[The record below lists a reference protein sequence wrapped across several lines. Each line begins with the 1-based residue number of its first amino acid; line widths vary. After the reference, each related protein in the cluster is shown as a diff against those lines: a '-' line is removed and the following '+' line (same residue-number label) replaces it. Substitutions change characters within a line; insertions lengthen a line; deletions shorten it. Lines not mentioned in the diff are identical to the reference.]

1 MRKLLKFLHTMAAI
15 GFTGGLASLLVLHAS
30 LPDPVELEPFAALRM
45 AQGAVAQW
53 ILFPSMGLVLVSGL
67 LAMAVT
73 PSFQDR
79 AWVWA
84 KLATGI
90 LVFEGTLAYVQ
101 APMERAAGRARMALS
116 VEIPVTELG
125 ATLRPEWS
133 SFWVMLCVGVA
144 NVVLGVW
151 RPRFF
156 KGLDALTSAGPQGA
170 TPGTTPPGPAPPGPA
185 SPELVGREMVG
196 PGMATPE
203 PDPS

>member
-1 MRKLLKFLHTMAAI
+1 MRKTLKFLHTMAAI
-15 GFTGGLASLLVLHAS
+15 GYTGGLGALLVLHAS
-30 LPDPVELEPFAALRM
+30 LPDPSELQPFAALRM
-45 AQGAVAQW
+45 AQGALAQW
-53 ILFPSMGLVLVSGL
+53 ILFPSMGLVLISGL

-101 APMERAAGRARMALS
+101 APMERAAARAQMALGG
-116 VEIPVTELG
+116 EIPVTELG
-125 ATLRPEWS
+125 ATLRPEWG
-133 SFWVMLCVGVA
+133 SFWVMLGVGVA
-144 NVVLGVW
+144 NVILGVW

-156 KGLDALTSAGPQGA
+156 KKLPTTQPAGA
-170 TPGTTPPGPAPPGPA
+170 TPGSATR
-185 SPELVGREMVG
+185 EL
-196 PGMATPE
+196 ATPE

>member
-1 MRKLLKFLHTMAAI
+1 MRKTLKFLHTMAAI
-15 GFTGGLASLLVLHAS
+15 GFTGGLAALLVLHS
-30 LPDPVELEPFAALRM
+30 RLPEPSELEQFATLRLAM
-45 AQGAVAQW
+45 GAVAQW

-101 APMERAAGRARMALS
+101 APMERAAARAQRALDG
-116 VEIPVTELG
+116 EIPWTELG
-125 ATLRPEWS
+125 ATLRPEWG
-133 SFWVMLCVGVA
+133 SFWVILGVAVA

-151 RPRFF
+151 RPRFSW
-156 KGLDALTSAGPQGA
+156 GTSGGTLERSVSPPTLT
-170 TPGTTPPGPAPPGPA
+170 
-185 SPELVGREMVG
+185 EDR
-196 PGMATPE
+196 
-203 PDPS
+203 

>member
-1 MRKLLKFLHTMAAI
+1 MRKFLKFLHTLAAI
-15 GFTGGLASLLVLHAS
+15 GFTGGLASLLVLHAC
-30 LPDPVELEPFAALRM
+30 LPDPAELQPFAALRM
-45 AQGAVAQW
+45 AQGAIAQW
-53 ILFPSMGLVLVSGL
+53 ILFPSMGLVLISGL

-84 KLATGI
+84 KVATGI

-101 APMERAAGRARMALS
+101 APMERAADRARLALS
-116 VEIPVTELG
+116 GEIPVTELG
-125 ATLRPEWS
+125 ATLRPEWG
-133 SFWVMLCVGVA
+133 SFWVMLGVGLA

-156 KGLDALTSAGPQGA
+156 KGLDDLNLAGSDGA
-170 TPGTTPPGPAPPGPA
+170 VSEEAAPEMSTT
-185 SPELVGREMVG
+185 EMVARDR
-196 PGMATPE
+196 ATPE

>member
-1 MRKLLKFLHTMAAI
+1 MRKTLKFLHTLAAI

-30 LPDPVELEPFAALRM
+30 LPDPAELQPFAALRM
-45 AQGAVAQW
+45 AQGAIAQW
-53 ILFPSMGLVLVSGL
+53 ILFPSMGLVLISGL

-84 KLATGI
+84 KVATGI

-101 APMERAAGRARMALS
+101 APMERAATRARLALS
-116 VEIPVTELG
+116 GEFPVTELG
-125 ATLRPEWS
+125 ATLRPEWG
-133 SFWVMLCVGVA
+133 SFWVMLGVGLA

-156 KGLDALTSAGPQGA
+156 RGLDALKPAGLEGDSSEA
-170 TPGTTPPGPAPPGPA
+170 AR
-185 SPELVGREMVG
+185 PEMSTADLVTRDMT
-196 PGMATPE
+196 TPE